1 MQNGRVASVQEGKFV
16 GNVAPYGFSRKKIKG
31 DKGFILVENPEEA
44 DTLKLI
50 FELYANLNYSYNRI
64 ADHLNSLGIKPR
76 HAKKIGLWQPFVTF
90 FTTKLIEEF
99 CIGGLERM

>member
-1 MQNGRVASVQEGKFV
+1 MSLVSLWQEGSIKRYDKECKTV
-16 GNVAPYGFSRKKIKG
+16 VLLPYRKVNLLAMLPPMALVEKKIKG

-76 HAKKIGLWQPFVTF
+76 HAKKLDCGNHS
-90 FTTKLIEEF
+90 
-99 CIGGLERM
+99 

>member
-31 DKGFILVENPEEA
+31 DKGFILVENPDEA

-50 FELYANLNYSYNRI
+50 FDLYANQNYSYNRI
-64 ADHLNSLGIKPR
+64 ADHLNSMQ
-76 HAKKIGLWQPFVTF
+76 KIGMWQPFVTF

-99 CIGGLERM
+99 CIGELEKM